1 MTLVT
6 GSPSPTT
13 GSTLVAGYDG
23 SAGSAAAVRWAAAR
37 TSEHDRLVVVCAAHP
52 ALPHV
57 AAAAHTAHAKA
68 ELEALWMTE
77 DVLVDAGAELVV
89 VEGMPATVLCD
100 AAVEAQ
106 ADGIVIGRHHDG
118 PFNADTVRHLLQL
131 TDRPVTV
138 VPD

>member
-1 MTLVT
+1 MTLSAA
-6 GSPSPTT
+6 SPIVSNGP
-13 GSTLVAGYDG
+13 TLVAGYDG
-23 SAGSAAAVRWAAAR
+23 SEGSAAAVRWAAAR
-37 TSEHDRLVVVCAAHP
+37 TSDRGRLVVVCAAHP
-52 ALPHV
+52 ALPHL
-57 AAAAHTAHAKA
+57 AAAAHAAHAQA
-68 ELEALWMTE
+68 RLEALWMTE

-100 AAVEAQ
+100 TAAEAQ

-131 TDRPVTV
+131 ADRPVTV